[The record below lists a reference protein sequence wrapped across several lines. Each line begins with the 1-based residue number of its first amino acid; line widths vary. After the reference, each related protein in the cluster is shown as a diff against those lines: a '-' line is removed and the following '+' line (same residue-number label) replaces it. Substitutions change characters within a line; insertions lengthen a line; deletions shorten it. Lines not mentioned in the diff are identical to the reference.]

1 MIKQLVRF
9 KEKHPFLFIMLIG
22 LVLRLIAAVFS
33 KGFGMHDDHFLVIEP
48 AASWIDGYDVQKWLP
63 GSPGN
68 TGPEGHS
75 FFYVGFHY
83 LFLGFLKMLGISSPQ
98 WVMFFVRIIHVLLSL
113 LVISFGYRIASLIST
128 KQTAYK
134 AALLLAVFW
143 FMPFL
148 SVRNLVEMV
157 SIPFL
162 MYGSLIILRQELIRK
177 GNEPGYH
184 KTSFLV
190 AGFFLGLAFSVRYQ
204 TLFYTGGIGLALL
217 ILRNYK
223 GMLTTALGFLISVVI
238 FQGIIDFFV
247 WKTPFAE
254 LIAYVQYNLSHA
266 YEYHTMPWYHY
277 TTVLLGLL
285 IPPVSVMLLFGFFRD
300 WKRHFL
306 LFFPVFLF
314 LLMHSIFPNKQERF
328 ILPVVP
334 LLLVLGLSGW
344 DNFVANSRFWKKRRQ
359 LHKGFWTF
367 FWVINIILLMLFTP
381 MYGKK
386 ARVESMVY
394 LQNYPKVNYFLTED
408 VNSNVLRFPPLF
420 YAGHWPD
427 YDYLLESDS
436 PEKLAEIKGWDK
448 IENQPQFVFFFQ
460 DIDLQKRVDS
470 MKEILPTL
478 EFEITI
484 YPGNMD
490 RFIHWL
496 NPINANEKI
505 HIYRNKARIPAHYK
519 AR

>member
-1 MIKQLVRF
+1 MIKQLRHF

-22 LVLRLIAAVFS
+22 LVLRLISAIFS
-33 KGFGMHDDHFLVIEP
+33 RGFGMHDDHFLVIEP
-48 AASWIDGYDVQKWLP
+48 AASWIDGLDVQGWLP
-63 GSPGN
+63 GTPGN
-68 TGPEGHS
+68 SGPEGHS

-83 LFLGFLKMLGISSPQ
+83 LFLGFLKMLGITNPQ
-98 WVMFFVRIIHVLLSL
+98 WVMFFVRIIHVMLSL
-113 LVISFGYRIASLIST
+113 LVISFGYRIASLISE

-177 GNEPGYH
+177 GDEPGYH

-204 TLFYTGGIGLALL
+204 TLFFTGGIGLALL

-238 FQGIIDFFV
+238 FQGIIDFFI

-254 LIAYVQYNLSHA
+254 LITYVEYNLSHA
-266 YEYHTMPWYHY
+266 QDYPNMPWYHY
-277 TTVLLGLL
+277 LTVMLGLL

-328 ILPVVP
+328 ILPIVP

-344 DNFVANSRFWKKRRQ
+344 DHFANNSTFWKKHQQ

-367 FWVINIILLMLFTP
+367 FWVINIILLLLFTP
-381 MYGKK
+381 MFSKK
-386 ARVESMVY
+386 ARVESMTY
-394 LQNYPKVNYFLTED
+394 LQNYPQSTYFLMED
-408 VNSNVLRFPPLF
+408 SNSNMKRFPPVF

-427 YDYLLESDS
+427 HDHLVDSDS
-436 PEKLAEIKGWDK
+436 PAELASRKGWNE
-448 IENQPQFVFFFQ
+448 IENQPQFVLFIQ
-460 DIDLQKRVDS
+460 DTDLQNRVES
-470 MKEILPTL
+470 MKKILPAL
-478 EFEITI
+478 EFEKTI

-490 RFIHWL
+490 QFIHWL

-505 HIYRNKARIPAHYK
+505 HIYRNTARIPEHYK
-519 AR
+519 TS

>member
-1 MIKQLVRF
+1 MIKQLFRF

-22 LVLRLIAAVFS
+22 LVLRFIASFFS
-33 KGFGMHDDHFLVIEP
+33 RGFGMHDDHFLVIEP
-48 AASWIDGYDVQKWLP
+48 AGSWIDGFDVQKWLP

-83 LFLGFLKMLGISSPQ
+83 LFLGFLKMLGITSPQ
-98 WVMFFVRIIHVLLSL
+98 WVMLFVRIIHAMLSL
-113 LVISFGYRIASLIST
+113 LVISFGYRIASLISG

-162 MYGSLIILRQELIRK
+162 MYGTLIILRQELIRK
-177 GNEPGYH
+177 SDEPGYH

-204 TLFYTGGIGLALL
+204 TLFFTGGIGLALL

-223 GMLTTALGFLISVVI
+223 GMLTTALGFLFSVAI

-254 LIAYVQYNLSHA
+254 LIAYVEYNLSHA
-266 YEYHTMPWYHY
+266 YEYHTMPWYQY
-277 TTVLLGLL
+277 LTVLFGLL

-328 ILPVVP
+328 ILPIVP

-344 DNFVANSRFWKKRRQ
+344 DHFVANSTFWQKRQQ
-359 LHKGFWTF
+359 LHKGLWTF
-367 FWVINIILLMLFTP
+367 FWVINITLLLLFTP

-386 ARVESMVY
+386 ARVESMIY
-394 LQNYPKVNYFLTED
+394 LQNYPETTYFLTED
-408 VNSNVLRFPPLF
+408 INSNVLRFPPLF
-420 YAGHWPD
+420 YAGNWPE

-436 PEKLAEIKGWDK
+436 PQNLAKTKSWNQT
-448 IENQPQFVFFFQ
+448 ENQPQFVFFFQ
-460 DIDLQKRVDS
+460 DKDLQKRVDS

-478 EFEITI
+478 EFETTI

-505 HIYRNKARIPAHYK
+505 HIYRNTARIPEHYK
-519 AR
+519 AE